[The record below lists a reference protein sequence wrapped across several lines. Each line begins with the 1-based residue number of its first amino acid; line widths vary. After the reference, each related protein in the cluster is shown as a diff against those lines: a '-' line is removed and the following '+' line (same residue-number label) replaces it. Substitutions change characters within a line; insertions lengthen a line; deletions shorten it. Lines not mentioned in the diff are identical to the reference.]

1 MLLTVQLAID
11 TNGVM
16 YSWGDSTTN
25 GDSTATGPRSV
36 PGLVS
41 TNGALLGKTIVEFD
55 TTGSTAIVITSSM
68 TVMFVM
74 ISNHQ

>member
-11 TNGVM
+11 SNGVM
-16 YSWGDSTTN
+16 YSWGDRITN

-36 PGLVS
+36 PGLV
-41 TNGALLGKTIVEFD
+41 TMNGVLSGKTIVDFV

-68 TVMFVM
+68 T
-74 ISNHQ
+74 I